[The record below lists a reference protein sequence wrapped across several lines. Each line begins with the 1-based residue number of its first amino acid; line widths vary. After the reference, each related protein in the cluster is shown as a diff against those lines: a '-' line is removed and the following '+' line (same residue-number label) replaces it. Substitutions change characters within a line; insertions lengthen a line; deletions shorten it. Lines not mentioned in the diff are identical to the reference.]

1 MDDSCKVYPKDQF
14 QKDKHLKKLFAMPT
28 SRSSS
33 KAKRD
38 EAQDEEQLD
47 ELVEDDA
54 QQEYIRSRKTEDL
67 LAEAASTHISTRIS
81 LRTPFAEPAN
91 EQG

>member
-1 MDDSCKVYPKDQF
+1 
-14 QKDKHLKKLFAMPT
+14 MPT

-33 KAKRD
+33 KAKKD

-54 QQEYIRSRKTEDL
+54 QQEYIRI
-67 LAEAASTHISTRIS
+67 AARQRICWLRPQAPSISTLTS
-81 LRTPFAEPAN
+81 PRTHFAELAK
-91 EQG
+91 EQE